1 MVVESEM
8 EARFPPDGEKLWGH
22 SIFSKVR
29 HGKSISEIGH
39 VRNETVLKMGGYFVR
54 KQSADPKMTEVTG
67 ILSIDFH
74 GHECLFNRKIMGK
87 MNCFPS
93 LTAINTAFRAWSAVT
108 FPCTGWLI
116 VFYLKREGRRRNG
129 GERKLQQQAAQK
141 GKKEE
146 AGHILLSPATNYP
159 AAQWQQKAERRRRR
173 RRSAGPG
180 GAAGCCK
187 QKAFLSW
194 NAVCRG
200 GSSALALLC
209 APLGLVSADRHL
221 PGKGCPAVWE
231 SFCSLQL
238 AALCP
243 AIAGQCFAG
252 RLMLQL

>member
-1 MVVESEM
+1 
-8 EARFPPDGEKLWGH
+8 
-22 SIFSKVR
+22 
-29 HGKSISEIGH
+29 
-39 VRNETVLKMGGYFVR
+39 MGGYFVR
-54 KQSADPKMTEVTG
+54 KQSPDPKMTEVTG

-173 RRSAGPG
+173 RSAGPG